1 MTAPTA
7 PSGAAGREK
16 ILNAALHLF
25 SHKGFAATTTKEIA
39 SRAGV
44 AAGLLFYHFKTKR
57 EILDA
62 ILAERSLEGHFA
74 DMAQSIPTAE
84 PTAAMVDLS
93 LTILG
98 ELRSR
103 IEVVRVAFHAWLSE
117 SEGADGLARLADR
130 AQQLLATFIARAYEA
145 DAEDHPRHAATA
157 ELLFSG
163 LVMHS
168 LLTDARTDREFVH
181 RIIEDIVAP
190 RL

>member
-1 MTAPTA
+1 MRVPTM

-16 ILNAALHLF
+16 ILNAALYLF
-25 SHKGFAATTTKEIA
+25 SRKGFAATTTKEIS

-74 DMAQSIPTAE
+74 EIAQSIPTAE
-84 PTAAMVDLS
+84 PTTAMVDLS

-103 IEVVRVAFHAWLSE
+103 IENVVRRYTASRGVSFALREAAPVA
-117 SEGADGLARLADR
+117 
-130 AQQLLATFIARAYEA
+130 
-145 DAEDHPRHAATA
+145 
-157 ELLFSG
+157 
-163 LVMHS
+163 
-168 LLTDARTDREFVH
+168 
-181 RIIEDIVAP
+181 
-190 RL
+190 